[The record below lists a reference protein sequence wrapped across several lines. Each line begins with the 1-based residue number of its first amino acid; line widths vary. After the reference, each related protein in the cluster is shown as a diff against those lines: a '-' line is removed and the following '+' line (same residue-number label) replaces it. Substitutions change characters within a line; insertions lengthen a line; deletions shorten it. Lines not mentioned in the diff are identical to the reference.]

1 MEVEIVTD
9 DTPILVAGQ
18 AASTVGNIGTGLKLV
33 DQGRYNMND
42 FDIELEYL
50 EEQHRNGEIT
60 TKEYN
65 RRLRD
70 LEYDYGEEV

>member
-1 MEVEIVTD
+1 
-9 DTPILVAGQ
+9 
-18 AASTVGNIGTGLKLV
+18 
-33 DQGRYNMND
+33 MND